1 MRPATRIIYL
11 GFAVLSSIARA
22 AERPAVR
29 APHGM
34 VASSSDLASRVG
46 AEILRGGGNAVD
58 AAVATALALAVTHPS
73 AGNLGG
79 GGFMVIRMAD
89 GRSTAIDYR
98 ETAPAAASRT
108 LYLDAK
114 GEVIPEASTIGYRA
128 VGVPGTVAGLAL
140 ALQRYGTL
148 PWVKVVEP
156 ARHLADEGFLLSRDL
171 ADQLAGQEEKF
182 RAFPESRRIFNRDG
196 RLYRE
201 GERLKQPELAATLR
215 RLAKDGPREFYEGE
229 TSRRIDAD
237 MKAHGG
243 LISLEDLR
251 TYRPAERPLLRG
263 TYRGYEVLTMPPPSS
278 GGATLLQMLNVLEG
292 FDLAALG
299 PGSSAADHLE
309 VEAMR
314 RAFADRALFFGD
326 PDFGAVPVAPLISK
340 GYAKQ
345 QRSTIDRAHATPSAS
360 IAANRPPPQESNHTT
375 HFSVIDAAGNAVS
388 NTFTL
393 NLGFGSGAVVTGAG
407 FLLNDEMDD
416 FTSKPGVPNAFGLIQ
431 GEANAIAPHKRP
443 LSSMTPTVVLKDGQ
457 LWAVLGSPGGP
468 TIINSV
474 LEVLLATIDF
484 GMEPQAA
491 VDFPR
496 IHHQWMPDV
505 VFIEPDGRSADSQAA
520 LSARG
525 QHVASTRDFMKK
537 TPYPYLGDVE
547 AVFIDPQTHE
557 RLGVSDPRGGD
568 SGSEGY

>member
-491 VDFPR
+491 VDSLAAA
-496 IHHQWMPDV
+496 
-505 VFIEPDGRSADSQAA
+505 RSRATW
-520 LSARG
+520 R
-525 QHVASTRDFMKK
+525 RC
-537 TPYPYLGDVE
+537 
-547 AVFIDPQTHE
+547 
-557 RLGVSDPRGGD
+557 
-568 SGSEGY
+568 